1 MDETCRIGSMKD
13 EKYVCPSKLSWT
25 LDNFIRKQL
34 HNPYKIFSRFVN
46 KEMIVVDIGCGPG
59 FFTECFAELT
69 GVKGLVIA
77 ADLQDEMLEA
87 VKKKIKGKEIE
98 KRILLHKCQ
107 TDSIGIDIQVDFV
120 NAFYMVHEVP
130 DSSGLIKEIYKILK
144 SGGIFFI
151 SEPKIHV
158 SKDEFNKTVK
168 LAEDSGFKL
177 IEQPRIC
184 MSRTAVFK
192 KD

>member
-1 MDETCRIGSMKD
+1 MKN

-34 HNPYKIFSRFVN
+34 HNPYKIFSRFVT
-46 KEMIVVDIGCGPG
+46 KDMIVVDLGCGPG
-59 FFTECFAELT
+59 FFEECFADLT
-69 GVKGLVIA
+69 GGKGLIIA

-87 VKKKIKGKEIE
+87 VRKKIRGKEIE

-130 DSSGLIKEIYKILK
+130 DSSRLIKEIYKILK
-144 SGGIFFI
+144 SGGIFFL

-158 SKDEFNKTVK
+158 SKNKFCKTVK
-168 LAEDSGFKL
+168 LVEDSGFKL
-177 IEQPRIC
+177 IEQPRIY
-184 MSRTAVFK
+184 MSRTAVFRK
-192 KD
+192 NSQ